1 MLDPIE
7 INRMNLMRL
16 TEAERLRLTTSLVTA
31 KAMLQLVAYIRMHL
45 SWYPIVTP
53 DLALALFDFGHDMR
67 VIVDGVA
74 DRSLRFPLYG
84 DRLPVRTYLIFLAG
98 FLGCTK
104 DFADQLSS
112 QPIEL
117 LQQLAARFAD
127 ERTILHPAEAAE

>member
-16 TEAERLRLTTSLVTA
+16 TSSERLRLAHSLVTP
-31 KAMLQLVAYIRMHL
+31 KAMIQLVAYIRMHL

-53 DLALALFDFGHDMR
+53 DLALALFEFGRDMR
-67 VIVDGVA
+67 GIVDGVV

-98 FLGCTK
+98 FLGCSR
-104 DFADQLSS
+104 DFANQLSS

-117 LQQLAARFAD
+117 LQQLATRFAD
-127 ERTILHPAEAAE
+127 ERTNLRPAEAAE